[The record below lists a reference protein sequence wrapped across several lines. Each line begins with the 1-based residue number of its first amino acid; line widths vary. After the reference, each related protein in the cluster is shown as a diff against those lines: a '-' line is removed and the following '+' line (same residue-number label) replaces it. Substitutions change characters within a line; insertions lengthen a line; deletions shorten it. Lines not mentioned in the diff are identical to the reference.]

1 MKQKGFIMKLKAII
15 ISLLSIT
22 LWGCNSTPDQKAL
35 QDKNKNL
42 QQQLTQANSQI
53 AQLTGEGLV
62 LKKEI
67 KELNQIVAVLDTEK
81 SSRVEESSELRS
93 QVRKFV
99 QNNIDALKQFLVKG
113 NLLDY
118 VGGELV
124 SRPNLED
131 KALSI
136 IDLSNTMP
144 RSGVLSGV
152 GAYVS
157 KPTSLKVKLLR
168 TIDTKLVTI
177 WQSDL
182 IELNKLGENTVQF
195 NNTVGIEQGDIIA
208 YEFPNKVGVG
218 YTTGTANTRYIESS
232 LNLGTTIERSELEG
246 KREKRAYSLGVY
258 GLLD

>member
-1 MKQKGFIMKLKAII
+1 MKLKAII
-15 ISLLSIT
+15 IGLLSIT

-53 AQLTGEGLV
+53 SQLTGEGLL

-67 KELNQIVAVLDTEK
+67 KELNHVIAVLDTEK

-99 QNNIDALKQFLVKG
+99 QNNVDALKQFLVKG

-124 SRPNLED
+124 SRANVEE
-131 KALSI
+131 KALTI
-136 IDLSNTMP
+136 IDLSNKMP

-152 GAYVS
+152 GAFVS
-157 KPTSLKVKLLR
+157 KPTSFKVKLLR

-182 IELNKLGENTVQF
+182 IELNKLGENTAQF
-195 NNTVGIEQGDIIA
+195 NNSVGIEQGDIIA
-208 YEFPNKVGVG
+208 YEFPNTVGIG

-232 LNLGTTIERSELEG
+232 LNLGKTISLSELQG
-246 KREKRAYSLGVY
+246 KSEKRAYSLGVY